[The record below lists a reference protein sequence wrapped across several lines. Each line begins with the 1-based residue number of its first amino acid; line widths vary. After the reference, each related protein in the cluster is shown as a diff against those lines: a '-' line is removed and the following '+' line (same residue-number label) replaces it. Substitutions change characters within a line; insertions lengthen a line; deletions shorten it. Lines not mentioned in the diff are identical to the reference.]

1 MLNLSYSILL
11 VVLGSMSSATWSV
24 RQSWH
29 VCSHFFMQ
37 KGKGSPNILVL
48 YLPILGSIFQQ
59 KKYHN
64 VACYFKKKKISP
76 KGFRKII

>member
-37 KGKGSPNILVL
+37 KGKGNPNILVL

-59 KKYHN
+59 KN
-64 VACYFKKKKISP
+64 TIMWLVTLKKKKLVP
-76 KGFRKII
+76 KVSGK